1 LMTAVP
7 AASVTD
13 PMSAQDELATSKP
26 AIREATLI
34 VAP

>member
-1 LMTAVP
+1 VP
-7 AASVTD
+7 EASVTE
-13 PMSAQDELATSKP
+13 PMSAHAELAISKP